1 MCGSYVYNR
10 ITNRRFYGKLRTE
23 NIEYMGEIERAKL
36 RNLIQI
42 TQYAL
47 YIKHAQR
54 ALLYKSIKD

>member
-1 MCGSYVYNR
+1 MYNR